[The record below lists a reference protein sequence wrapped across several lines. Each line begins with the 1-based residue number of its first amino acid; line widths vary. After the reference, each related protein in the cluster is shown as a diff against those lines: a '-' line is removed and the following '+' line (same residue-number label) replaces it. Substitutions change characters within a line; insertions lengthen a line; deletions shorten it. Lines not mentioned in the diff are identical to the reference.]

1 MKKTFSP
8 LLTHAHL
15 SLWTGGGA
23 HVKGQDWSGL
33 PLHCQ
38 WGNRKGEAAGA
49 MVALVLMAQHQSIGS
64 WPHRMWLDSKLYAK
78 SPKAKQAQEPY

>member
-1 MKKTFSP
+1 
-8 LLTHAHL
+8 
-15 SLWTGGGA
+15 
-23 HVKGQDWSGL
+23 
-33 PLHCQ
+33 
-38 WGNRKGEAAGA
+38 